1 MRLLIAGRSMSPTL
15 QVGDVVSLVPL
26 ERPPRAGDIVAFGA
40 DPIICHRV
48 LLSVPT
54 GRRAGWLLHAGDH
67 FGARVG
73 MTRSESVIGRVELQ
87 RDPRPR
93 RLKPGDLLEA
103 GRLLV
108 ARVRTR
114 LSHGR
119 KSASA
124 GTRRDDASAP

>member
-1 MRLLIAGRSMSPTL
+1 MSMLIAGRSMSPTL
-15 QVGDVVSLVPL
+15 QVGDVVSLAPL
-26 ERPPRAGDIVAFGA
+26 ERPARAGDIVAFGA
-40 DPIICHRV
+40 NPVICHRV

-54 GRRAGWLLHAGDH
+54 GGGGRWLLHAGDH